1 MPDKFTPLSF
11 ATLPVRDGSLSSATL
26 ASASP
31 APASVTVFRSL
42 AASANVNAVPADS
55 NCAKPVVT
63 LQRNPSGIVTSIRV
77 QCGCG
82 QVSELNC
89 SY

>member
-1 MPDKFTPLSF
+1 
-11 ATLPVRDGSLSSATL
+11 
-26 ASASP
+26 
-31 APASVTVFRSL
+31 
-42 AASANVNAVPADS
+42 VNAVPADS